1 VNVTLLLE
9 WFFVIKKKKKSY
21 VKATKYF
28 YCNILEWPRPRSTT
42 IFYFYF
48 QYVVFYLFIY
58 I

>member
-1 VNVTLLLE
+1 VNVTLLWNGSLLL
-9 WFFVIKKKKKSY
+9 KKKKKSY

-48 QYVVFYLFIY
+48 QYVVFYLFIF